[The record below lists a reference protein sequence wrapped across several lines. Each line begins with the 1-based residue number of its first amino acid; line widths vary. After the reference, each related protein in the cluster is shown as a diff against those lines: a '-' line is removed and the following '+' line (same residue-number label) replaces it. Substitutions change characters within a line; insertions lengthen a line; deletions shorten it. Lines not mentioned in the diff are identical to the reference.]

1 MKSLRRWPA
10 ANARSWSVSMYSA
23 VLCDNV
29 VRDAEFELDVE
40 VEVGLGFELEFVV
53 MERR

>member
-1 MKSLRRWPA
+1 VKSLRRWPA

-29 VRDAEFELDVE
+29 VRDVEFELE
-40 VEVGLGFELEFVV
+40 VEVGLGFELELVV
-53 MERR
+53 MERC

>member
-10 ANARSWSVSMYSA
+10 ANARSWRVSMYSA

-29 VRDAEFELDVE
+29 VRDVGFEFEDELE
-40 VEVGLGFELEFVV
+40 LGLGFELELVV
-53 MERR
+53 I